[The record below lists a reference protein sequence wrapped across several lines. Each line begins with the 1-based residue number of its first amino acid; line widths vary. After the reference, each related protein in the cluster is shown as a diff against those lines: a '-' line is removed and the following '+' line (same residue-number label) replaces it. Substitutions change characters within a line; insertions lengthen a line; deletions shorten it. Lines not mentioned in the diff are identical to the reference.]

1 MKRIR
6 EKFRYVELIRPISL
20 PEEVNSLI
28 EGCRS
33 QIEKARCICKWV
45 ASTIEDI
52 ETGTDI
58 GEVLSTQK
66 GTCLGKCALAVSW
79 LRILSFTEEEAFV
92 TILVR
97 KGENPFEALHA
108 LVYIHSEGVFF
119 DLTDGFHEYK
129 KSLNEIL
136 LTNTVVLMFN
146 DKVCLVP

>member
-1 MKRIR
+1 MKRTR
-6 EKFRYVELIRPISL
+6 EKFKYVELIKPLSL

-28 EGCRS
+28 ERCSNR
-33 QIEKARCICKWV
+33 IERARHVCKWV
-45 ASTIEDI
+45 ASIIEDS

-58 GEVLSTQK
+58 EEVLSERK

-79 LRILSFTEEEAFV
+79 LRTLSFTEEEAFV

-108 LVYIHSEGVFF
+108 LVYLYGEGVFF
-119 DLTDGFHEYK
+119 DLTDGFHEYV